1 MTNSKKIIKYHR
13 HLYNFLLFTLE
24 ILIFVE
30 MNGVHITLI
39 WRRLQAYEL
48 GKDVLLTPY
57 HLALGLGGKAT
68 IVCDTSSVSSL
79 PERFR
84 DTVSLEPLP
93 LSGNWRLRVLKYF
106 RYLASNACHTDILM
120 LFHWRAESLLV
131 LTTYKLFNPK
141 GKVYI
146 KMDSVDGGEFDF
158 SKGGVIRKKLKKRIY
173 LHCLKKT
180 DVISCERP
188 EVYERVVAHAGDKA
202 VLMPNGFDEELLQSL
217 GIRDIPKEKLIITAG
232 RLGTDQKNTEMLL
245 SALSG
250 MDLRDWKVALIGDST
265 PEFEIR
271 FAGFLEA
278 NPQLSGKVE
287 LKGRIID
294 KKELWT
300 IFAKASAFV
309 LTSKWESYGLVL
321 EEAAR
326 FANYI
331 ITTPVGAAPQILSR
345 FPGESIHDVLELRAS
360 LARLID
366 KTDPAIAAPSAEAIE
381 EMSWNSRIKPL
392 VNLLK

>member
-1 MTNSKKIIKYHR
+1 
-13 HLYNFLLFTLE
+13 
-24 ILIFVE
+24 

-131 LTTYKLFNPK
+131 LTAYKLFNPK

-250 MDLRDWKVALIGDST
+250 MDLRDWKVALIGDPT

-278 NPQLSGKVE
+278 NPQLSDKVE

-345 FPGESIHDVLELRAS
+345 FPGESIHDVPELRAS

>member
-1 MTNSKKIIKYHR
+1 
-13 HLYNFLLFTLE
+13 
-24 ILIFVE
+24 
-30 MNGVHITLI
+30 
-39 WRRLQAYEL
+39 
-48 GKDVLLTPY
+48 
-57 HLALGLGGKAT
+57 
-68 IVCDTSSVSSL
+68 
-79 PERFR
+79 
-84 DTVSLEPLP
+84 
-93 LSGNWRLRVLKYF
+93 
-106 RYLASNACHTDILM
+106 
-120 LFHWRAESLLV
+120 
-131 LTTYKLFNPK
+131 
-141 GKVYI
+141 
-146 KMDSVDGGEFDF
+146 MDSVDGGEFDF

-250 MDLRDWKVALIGDST
+250 MDLRDWKVALIGDPT